1 MGNYCV
7 GCGDL
12 WALFYSLIKNLQVF
26 ATRESINFAGLLT
39 ALIFLFSSTLYASGL
54 ADTIEKI
61 KPSIVGVGT
70 YQPTRAPRSNLMG
83 TGFIVADGYHVV
95 TNAHVVARKLAVEHN
110 EKWVVFIGTGR
121 QPKIREARIIARDE
135 QHDLAILRL
144 TGTRLPPLSLGT
156 TKPVREGDEYAFT
169 GFPIGAVLGL
179 YPVTHRGIISS
190 ITPIVI
196 PPGSSRQL
204 NATMI
209 QRLRK
214 PYNIF
219 QLDATAY
226 PGNSGSPLY
235 RPDTGEVVGVINK
248 VFVKQSKEAI
258 LEKPSGI
265 SYAIPAEY
273 LEVLLSQLKTVAIP

>member
-1 MGNYCV
+1 
-7 GCGDL
+7 
-12 WALFYSLIKNLQVF
+12 LIKNLQVF
-26 ATRESINFAGLLT
+26 ATREGINLAGLLT

-83 TGFIVADGYHVV
+83 TGFVVADGYHVV

-121 QPKIREARIIARDE
+121 QPKIREARIIAHDK

-144 TGTRLPPLSLGT
+144 TGPRLPPLSLGMSDR
-156 TKPVREGDEYAFT
+156 VREGEEYAFT

-235 RPDTGEVVGVINK
+235 RLDTGEVVGVINK

-273 LEVLLSQLKTVAIP
+273 LKRLLSKLKP